1 MTMEQAT
8 KDERRRAP
16 RADLVLRVDYDGKAS
31 ADYLTDL
38 GEGGLFICT
47 ARPFEVG
54 QTIDF
59 AISFPG
65 LLEPV
70 TVQGV
75 VRWKSAPTPADPDA
89 PQGVGVQFVEQG
101 PAEREAIARLLSRL
115 DRIETARP
123 APDRPFRV
131 LLVEDNAFAHKLFLH
146 AVKRFHSEWGQL
158 GTLEIVA
165 AQNGVE
171 AIAKLESITIDLA
184 LVDFFLPVMGGAEL
198 IRRIRATP
206 AWSHTPVL
214 VVSVGGQGVREEA
227 LAAGADLYLDKPVLL
242 RQLLTT
248 LRLLLVQREKDRAQ
262 KAIPEGR

>member
-1 MTMEQAT
+1 MEQAT

-16 RADLVLRVDYDGKAS
+16 RADLVLRVDYDGQTS

-38 GEGGLFICT
+38 SDGGLFICT
-47 ARPFEVG
+47 PRSFRVG
-54 QTIDF
+54 QTIEF

-70 TVQGV
+70 TVSGI
-75 VRWKSAPTPADPDA
+75 VRWRSSPTAADPDA
-89 PQGVGVQFVEQG
+89 PQGVGVQFVDHGPEQ
-101 PAEREAIARLLSRL
+101 REAIARLLGRL
-115 DRIETARP
+115 DRIEGVRP
-123 APDRPFRV
+123 AADRPFRV

-146 AVKRFHSEWGQL
+146 AVKRFHAEWGQL

-165 AQNGVE
+165 AGNGVE
-171 AIAKLESITIDLA
+171 AIEKLQSTTIDLA
-184 LVDFFLPVMGGAEL
+184 LVDFFLPVMGGGEL

-206 AWSHTPVL
+206 EWSHTPVL
-214 VVSVGGQGVREEA
+214 VVSVGGDGVREEA

-248 LRLLLVQREKDRAQ
+248 LRLLLVERQKDRGQ
-262 KAIPEGR
+262 KTLPEGR